1 VINYK
6 INTIKVTLRRLRL
19 RRLLAEAAEQ
29 GAQPTYHHL
38 ADALGV
44 SQRTIIQDM
53 TALKNQG

>member
-1 VINYK
+1 MINYK
-6 INTIKVTLRRLRL
+6 INTIKVTPRRLRL

-29 GAQPTYHHL
+29 GAQPAYHHL

-44 SQRTIIQDM
+44 SQRTIIRDM